1 MNYSKITFEPLS
13 PDLFSD
19 VAQTAARDLVAGLEE
34 RSSKNK
40 STQLRRFYNELVMWH
55 DKVYAERGEQREAKY
70 QELAPYIKMLNAKVA
85 YAKARDHVDANFE
98 GMFAHCI
105 KQINDATSLKH
116 CKLFMEA
123 FIGFYKAQG
132 K

>member
-1 MNYSKITFEPLS
+1 MDYSKITFNEKLS

-19 VAQTAARDLVAGLEE
+19 VAQTAALYVVSGLED
-34 RSSKNK
+34 RSENK

-55 DKVYAERGEQREAKY
+55 DKVYVERGEEREAKY
-70 QELAPYIKMLNAKVA
+70 RELAPYIKMLNAKVA
-85 YAKARDHVDANFE
+85 YAKARKHVDANFE

-105 KQINDATSLKH
+105 KQINDAQSLKH